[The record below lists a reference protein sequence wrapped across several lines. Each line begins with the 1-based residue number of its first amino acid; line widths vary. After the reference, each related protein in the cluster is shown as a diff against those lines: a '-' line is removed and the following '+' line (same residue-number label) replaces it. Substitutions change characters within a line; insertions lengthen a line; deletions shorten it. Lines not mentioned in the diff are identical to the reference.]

1 MNEGAR
7 GGAGGGWIT
16 RLRAGLKRSSATL
29 AGGLAAIFSGRPVD
43 AATVQELEDLLIMA
57 DLGPATA
64 ARLARA
70 ATERQFDGEGTGEAV
85 ALALADEITT
95 ILEPLARPL
104 KITAGA
110 KPHVILVVGV
120 NGTGKTT
127 TIGKLAHVFKTQG
140 HSVMI
145 AAGDTF
151 RAAAVEQLGIWAA
164 RAGARFFGS
173 PDAKDAAAVAFDAL
187 GAARDAETDVLL
199 VDTAGRLHN
208 KSDLMAELEKIIRVM
223 RKIDPATPHDTL
235 LVLDA
240 TTGQNAHAQV
250 EVFKDITNV
259 SGLVITKLD
268 GSAKGGVLVAL
279 ADRFGLPVYAIGV
292 GEGIDDLQP
301 FTARDYARSL
311 LGLDGDGGDG
321 AGN

>member
-1 MNEGAR
+1 MNEGAMS
-7 GGAGGGWIT
+7 GAGGGWIT
-16 RLRAGLKRSSATL
+16 RLRAGLKRSSTTL
-29 AGGLAAIFSGRPVD
+29 ADGLASIFSGRPVD

-70 ATERQFDGEGTGEAV
+70 ATERRLDGEGTGEAV

-104 KITAGA
+104 EITAGA

-151 RAAAVEQLGIWAA
+151 RAAAVEQLSIWAA
-164 RAGARFFGS
+164 RAGAQFFGS

-223 RKIDPATPHDTL
+223 RKVDPAAPHDTL

-240 TTGQNAHAQV
+240 TTGQNAHAQA

-311 LGLDGDGGDG
+311 LGLDGDGG
-321 AGN
+321 

>member
-1 MNEGAR
+1 MNEGAMS
-7 GGAGGGWIT
+7 GAGGGWIT
-16 RLRAGLKRSSATL
+16 RLRAGLKRSSTTL
-29 AGGLAAIFSGRPVD
+29 ADGLASIFSGRPVD

-64 ARLARA
+64 ASLARA
-70 ATERQFDGEGTGEAV
+70 ATERRLDGEGTGEAV

-104 KITAGA
+104 EITAGA

-164 RAGARFFGS
+164 RAGALFFGS

-223 RKIDPATPHDTL
+223 RKLDPAAPHDTL

-240 TTGQNAHAQV
+240 TTGQNAHAQA

-311 LGLDGDGGDG
+311 LGLDGDGG
-321 AGN
+321 

>member
-1 MNEGAR
+1 MNEGAMS
-7 GGAGGGWIT
+7 GAGGGWIT
-16 RLRAGLKRSSATL
+16 RLRAGLKRSSTTL
-29 AGGLAAIFSGRPVD
+29 ADGLASIFSGRPVD

-70 ATERQFDGEGTGEAV
+70 ATERQLGGEVAGEAV
-85 ALALADEITT
+85 ALALADQITT

-104 KITAGA
+104 EITAGA

-151 RAAAVEQLGIWAA
+151 RAAAVEQLSIWAA
-164 RAGARFFGS
+164 RAGAQFFGS

-223 RKIDPATPHDTL
+223 RKIDPAAPHDTL

-240 TTGQNAHAQV
+240 TTGQNAHAQA

-311 LGLDGDGGDG
+311 LGLDGDGG
-321 AGN
+321 